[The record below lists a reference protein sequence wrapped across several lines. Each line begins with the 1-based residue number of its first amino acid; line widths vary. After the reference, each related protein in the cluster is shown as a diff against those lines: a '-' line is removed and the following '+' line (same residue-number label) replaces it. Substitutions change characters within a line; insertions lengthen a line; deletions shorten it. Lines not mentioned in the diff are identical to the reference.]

1 MAGVN
6 CLLRLLLH
14 KTVPVKDDWRVQNEA
29 TDCGVDFHYSYAY
42 LIHWLRDPRQKRER
56 REYNQYLIDQAEEAK
71 QKADENAKKIQDVD
85 RAIADYKNALGK

>member
-1 MAGVN
+1 MK
-6 CLLRLLLH
+6 RLIA
-14 KTVPVKDDWRVQNEA
+14 V
-29 TDCGVDFHYSYAY
+29 
-42 LIHWLRDPRQKRER
+42 LISTILMLTLFTGCETPRQKRER